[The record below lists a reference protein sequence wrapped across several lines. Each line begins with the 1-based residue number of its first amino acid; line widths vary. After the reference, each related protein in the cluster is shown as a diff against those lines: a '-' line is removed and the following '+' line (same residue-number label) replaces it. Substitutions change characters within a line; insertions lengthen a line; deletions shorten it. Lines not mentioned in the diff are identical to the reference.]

1 MAAPIE
7 TEQLTK
13 YYGQQRGVLDVDLR
27 VEDGEVFGFLG
38 PNGAGKST
46 TIRLLLDLLRPT
58 DGTVRVLGLDPR
70 ASSVELRHR
79 IGYVPGDLALYDNMT
94 GRQLCRYFAAL
105 RSVDV
110 TESVERLARRFQF
123 DLDRPIGD
131 HSTGNRQKAGLI
143 QAFMHDPELLIL
155 DEPTSGLDPLMQQ
168 EFYALIDETK
178 ARGRTVFLSSHV
190 LPEVEH
196 VADRVAIIR
205 EGQIVVVEEVAVL
218 KQQAVRRLD
227 LAFAEP
233 VILADF
239 AKLSSVVSADV
250 SPNRR
255 RLSLRVS
262 GAIDEVIKAA
272 AHYEVLN
279 LTSQDG
285 DLEEVFLDYY
295 RSDPDPDPDP
305 TPMTGPEARADDEG
319 EGEGQEGGS
328 RPRRRR
334 PRVRAETAEAQVSQ

>member
-1 MAAPIE
+1 MAPPIE

-13 YYGQQRGVLDVDLR
+13 YYGQQRGILDVDLR
-27 VEDGEVFGFLG
+27 VEEGEVFGFLG

-79 IGYVPGDLALYDNMT
+79 IGYVPGDLSLYDNMT
-94 GRQLCRYFAAL
+94 GRQLCKYFAAL

-123 DLDRPIGD
+123 DLHRPIGD

-155 DEPTSGLDPLMQQ
+155 DEPTAGLDPLMQQ
-168 EFYALIDETK
+168 EFYSLIDETK
-178 ARGRTVFLSSHV
+178 SRGRTVFLSSHV

-196 VADRVAIIR
+196 IADRVAIIR

-239 AKLSSVVSADV
+239 ATLDSVMSADV

-255 RLSLRVS
+255 RLSLRVT

-285 DLEEVFLDYY
+285 DLEDVFLDYY
-295 RSDPDPDPDP
+295 RRDPDPDPDP
-305 TPMTGPEARADDEG
+305 APVRAPASEREDEG
-319 EGEGQEGGS
+319 EPEGGAAP
-328 RPRRRR
+328 PRRRR
-334 PRVRAETAEAQVSQ
+334 PKVRAKTAEAQITP